1 VRGLSA
7 SGDQLRGYNLLLD
20 GDVARGGLS
29 AQLLGKELEI
39 MGVLKI
45 LIGNRR
51 VRGISSIAAI
61 IIAVAVVLIFSS
73 TIMWLLHFAVD
84 TLWLVLKIGVLVLLV
99 LIVAGWIK
107 SSSKKVS

>member
-1 VRGLSA
+1 MGTWRVVGL
-7 SGDQLRGYNLLLD
+7 
-20 GDVARGGLS
+20 ARDC
-29 AQLLGKELEI
+29 LEGVGE
-39 MGVLKI
+39 MGVFKT
-45 LIGNRR
+45 LIGNRG
-51 VRGISSIAAI
+51 VRGISSMAAI